1 MPKGICYNASRQE
14 RRKCSLWH
22 AKSPGV
28 ATSGAFLFR
37 CGKVAY
43 ALGWLPPIY
52 LRPAICRCS
61 RRLHLPKQREK
72 MTEVHSCGSP
82 PFSTCLG
89 AVASFIISQGQKCHK
104 KPFPL
109 VYYQSHKE
117 KSVKGGHR
125 PQRLPLILFFVG
137 YNAGGENG
145 CPSVPLLPPVL
156 HCPFRRK
163 KVKGGLRPFFICC
176 TR

>member
-1 MPKGICYNASRQE
+1 M
-14 RRKCSLWH
+14 
-22 AKSPGV
+22 
-28 ATSGAFLFR
+28 
-37 CGKVAY
+37 
-43 ALGWLPPIY
+43 
-52 LRPAICRCS
+52 
-61 RRLHLPKQREK
+61 PKQREK

-109 VYYQSHKE
+109 VYYQSHKK

-137 YNAGGENG
+137 YHAGGENG
-145 CPSVPLLPPVL
+145 CQSVPLLPPVL

-163 KVKGGLRPFFICC
+163 KVDTPEMGCYICI
-176 TR
+176 TDVQKSIDKISGQAEQGQYII